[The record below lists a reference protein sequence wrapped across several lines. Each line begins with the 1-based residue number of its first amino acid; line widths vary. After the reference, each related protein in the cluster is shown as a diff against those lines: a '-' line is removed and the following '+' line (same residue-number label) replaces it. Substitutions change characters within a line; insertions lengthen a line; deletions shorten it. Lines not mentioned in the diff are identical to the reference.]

1 MNCDRVKSQIFPYV
15 DAELSRELRRD
26 MEAHLAGCA
35 ACRRLVE
42 QEMTFRDRYVTRLRP
57 DPAPPHLRESVD
69 RLLGGLAGTPGR
81 RGRRWWRAWVAGG
94 VAAVLLLGLGVA
106 LGVGVQTML
115 QRGDMLAELTDASV
129 EQHQKLAN
137 GQLPPDLI
145 DGSPRSAE
153 AWLRRRLDFNVTL
166 PELKSANLTL
176 LGARISHLGSVPAA
190 ALEYKLDHRNVSLFV
205 IPDEAYKRLGLSEK
219 PKFKMLNHRGYDV
232 IIWRQHGTGYALVS
246 EIGTRSCLVCHS
258 PEDKLDASFESVPPR
273 RAPPSRRTDS

>member
-1 MNCDRVKSQIFPYV
+1 
-15 DAELSRELRRD
+15 
-26 MEAHLAGCA
+26 
-35 ACRRLVE
+35 VE

-69 RLLGGLAGTPGR
+69 RLLGGLVGVPASSRRR
-81 RGRRWWRAWVAGG
+81 RGRTWVGAGA
-94 VAAVLLLGLGVA
+94 AAVLLLGIGVTLGVS
-106 LGVGVQTML
+106 L
-115 QRGDMLAELTDASV
+115 QSMRERANMLAELTEASV

-153 AWLRRRLDFNVTL
+153 AWFRRRLDFNVTL
-166 PELKSANLTL
+166 PELKTANLTL

-205 IPDEAYKRLGLSEK
+205 IPDEAYRRLGLSEK

-258 PEDKLDASFESVPPR
+258 PEEKLDASFESVPHR
-273 RAPPSRRTDS
+273 RASPPRRTDS

>member
-15 DAELSRELRRD
+15 DAELSRELRHD

-42 QEMTFRDRYVTRLRP
+42 QELTFRDRYVERLRP
-57 DPAPPHLRESVD
+57 DPAPADLRESVD
-69 RLLGGLAGTPGR
+69 RLLGGLVGVPV
-81 RGRRWWRAWVAGG
+81 RGRRRRWRTWTGAG
-94 VAAVLLLGLGVA
+94 VAALLLLGLGVG
-106 LGVGVQTML
+106 LGVGLQTMR
-115 QRGDMLAELTDASV
+115 QRADMLAELTDASV

-137 GQLPPDLI
+137 GQLPPDLT

-153 AWLRRRLDFNVTL
+153 AWFRRRLDFNVTL

-232 IIWRQHGTGYALVS
+232 IIWRQHGTGYTLVS

-258 PEDKLDASFESVPPR
+258 PDEKLDASFESVPPR
-273 RAPPSRRTDS
+273 RVPSRRIDS

>member
-1 MNCDRVKSQIFPYV
+1 MSCDRAKSQIFPYV
-15 DAELSRELRRD
+15 DAELPRDLRQEI
-26 MEAHLAGCA
+26 EAHLADCG

-42 QEMTFRDRYVTRLRP
+42 QELTFRDRYVARLRP
-57 DPAPPHLRESVD
+57 DPAPTHLRESVD
-69 RLLGGLAGTPGR
+69 RLLGGLGGVPPPAR
-81 RGRRWWRAWVAGG
+81 RRRWAWVASG
-94 VAAVLLLGLGVA
+94 VAAALLLGLGVA
-106 LGVGVQTML
+106 LGVGL
-115 QRGDMLAELTDASV
+115 QSMRQRADMLAELTEASV

-153 AWLRRRLDFNVTL
+153 AWFRRRLDFNVTL
-166 PELKSANLTL
+166 PELKTAKLTL

-205 IPDEAYKRLGLSEK
+205 IPDEAYRRLGLSEK

-232 IIWRQHGTGYALVS
+232 IIWRQHGTGYTLVS

-258 PEDKLDASFESVPPR
+258 PEEKLDASFESVPHRRASPPR
-273 RAPPSRRTDS
+273 RT